1 MSLNGNVGS
10 FSICMKTT
18 TAAVFNMSA
27 IFKSSYGLEIV
38 IYEKSTKTR
47 NTVKQCISL
56 CFSQSCIYLFFSP
69 KASLVPLSVGLLIV
83 LLNLGVQSTER
94 DVNPTALAKIIK
106 YFVDK

>member
-27 IFKSSYGLEIV
+27 IFKSSYGLEIE

-47 NTVKQCISL
+47 NTVKQCFSL
-56 CFSQSCIYLFFSP
+56 CFSQSCIYL
-69 KASLVPLSVGLLIV
+69 
-83 LLNLGVQSTER
+83 
-94 DVNPTALAKIIK
+94 
-106 YFVDK
+106 YFVPEGIPGPIECWPTHRPA